1 MKYILLLLFLKDF
14 YRFVRWPRGLP
25 EEVGLTPGPA
35 EAGEDL
41 FGDDQR
47 GRGPNQNVER
57 MHGLKIKT
65 SKFK

>member
-1 MKYILLLLFLKDF
+1 MIFA
-14 YRFVRWPRGLP
+14 YRFLHWPRDHPDEG
-25 EEVGLTPGPA
+25 GFIPGPF

-41 FGDDQR
+41 FDDDQR

-65 SKFK
+65 SQFK